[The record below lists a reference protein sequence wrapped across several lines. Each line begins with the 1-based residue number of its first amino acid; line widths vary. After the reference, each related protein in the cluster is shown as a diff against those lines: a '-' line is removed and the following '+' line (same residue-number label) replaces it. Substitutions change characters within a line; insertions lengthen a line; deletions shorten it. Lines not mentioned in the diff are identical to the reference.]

1 MKKIKE
7 WTIEAFLRETASEAP
22 TPGGGSVAAIS
33 GALGSA
39 LVAMLGNLSL
49 GREQC
54 PDQAAIE
61 RIIAE
66 AEGLIE
72 ALMAEAEADIAA
84 YNEVMA
90 AYRLPKE
97 SDGEKSART
106 SAIQA
111 ALKRAAEVPLGTGEV
126 CLRGLNLSLEA
137 AAKGNPNVVS
147 DTVAGGL
154 LLEAALQA
162 VLLNVQVNLNLI
174 KDEEWKNSRRKR
186 MAELSEEGKGRREE
200 LLKILVG

>member
-7 WTIEAFLRETASEAP
+7 WTIGTFLQETASEAP
-22 TPGGGSVAAIS
+22 TPGGGSVVAIS

-54 PDQAAIE
+54 PDQVAIE

-66 AEGLIE
+66 AESLIE
-72 ALMAEAEADIAA
+72 TLTAEAEADITA

-90 AYRLPKE
+90 AYRLPRE
-97 SDGEKSART
+97 SDGEKSVRT
-106 SAIQA
+106 SAIQV

-126 CLRGLNLSLEA
+126 CLQGLNLSLEA

-147 DTVAGGL
+147 DAVAGGL

-174 KDEEWKNSRRKR
+174 KDKEWKDSRRKR
-186 MAELSEEGKGRREE
+186 MIELSEEGKGRREK